1 MPERCST
8 RPAATKPIASVDL
21 QHCSRLVTVVDAEMV
36 PTKEYP
42 EGQLVATWIGIGIAL
57 FAGVG
62 VVFATATDNPGL
74 IGIGP
79 ALGVAVGA
87 GIGAGL
93 ENKAR
98 QQGRIRELTPAE
110 RRRQR
115 RAVWI
120 GVAILLTGLA
130 VGLAIA
136 LL

>member
-1 MPERCST
+1 MLRCMS
-8 RPAATKPIASVDL
+8 A
-21 QHCSRLVTVVDAEMV
+21 
-36 PTKEYP
+36 KEYP

-87 GIGAGL
+87 GIGAGF
-93 ENKAR
+93 ESKAR
-98 QQGRIRELTPAE
+98 QEGRIRELTPSE

-115 RAVWI
+115 RAVGI
-120 GVAILLTGLA
+120 GVAILLVGVA
-130 VGLAIA
+130 VMVAI
-136 LL
+136 LLR

>member
-1 MPERCST
+1 MR
-8 RPAATKPIASVDL
+8 VDL
-21 QHCSRLVTVVDAEMV
+21 QHCSRLVTVVDAAVM
-36 PTKEYP
+36 PAKEYP
-42 EGQLVATWIGIGIAL
+42 EGQLVATWMGIGIAL

-62 VVFATATDNPGL
+62 VVFATATDNAGL

-98 QQGRIRELTPAE
+98 QEGRIRELSAAE

-115 RAVWI
+115 RSRWI
-120 GVAILLTGLA
+120 GVAILLAGLA
-130 VGLAIA
+130 VMVAI
-136 LL
+136 LWP

>member
-1 MPERCST
+1 
-8 RPAATKPIASVDL
+8 
-21 QHCSRLVTVVDAEMV
+21 MV
-36 PTKEYP
+36 PAKEYP

-62 VVFATATDNPGL
+62 VVLATATDNPGL

-98 QQGRIRELTPAE
+98 QEGRIRELTPAE
-110 RRRQR
+110 HRRQR
-115 RAVWI
+115 RSRWI
-120 GVAILLTGLA
+120 GAAILLAGLAVMVAILLP
-130 VGLAIA
+130 
-136 LL
+136 

>member
-1 MPERCST
+1 MN
-8 RPAATKPIASVDL
+8 VDL
-21 QHCSRLVTVVDAEMV
+21 QHWCRLLAAVEAEVVPAK
-36 PTKEYP
+36 TYP
-42 EGQLVATWIGIGIAL
+42 EGQLVATWIGIGMAL

-98 QQGRIRELTPAE
+98 EEGRIRDLTPAE

-115 RAVWI
+115 RAMGI
-120 GVAILLTGLA
+120 GVAIVLVGLA
-130 VGLAIA
+130 VMVAI
-136 LL
+136 LLM